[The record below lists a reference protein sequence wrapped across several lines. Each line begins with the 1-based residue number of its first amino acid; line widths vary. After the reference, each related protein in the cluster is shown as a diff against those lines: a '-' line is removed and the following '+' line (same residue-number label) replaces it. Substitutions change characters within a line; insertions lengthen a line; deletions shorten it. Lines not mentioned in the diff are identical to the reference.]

1 MKNALLSSS
10 YGDSTRLVEQER
22 VIAKMDLN
30 CSKLTI
36 LLKLDKNGNY
46 TKIASEIN
54 LPCTCLKSRSEIF
67 PNKTFSAP
75 VETEIGKASQNI
87 KRKLLP

>member
-1 MKNALLSSS
+1 M
-10 YGDSTRLVEQER
+10 
-22 VIAKMDLN
+22 IAKMDLN

-54 LPCTCLKSRSEIF
+54 LACTCLKNLGHILISSSSSPVSAGVQFQCHFKDKETKSEKI
-67 PNKTFSAP
+67 
-75 VETEIGKASQNI
+75 E
-87 KRKLLP
+87 R